1 MSTLT
6 RTAPPSAPV
15 HRARGLRL
23 FEPGGGRSLDQAVR
37 VALEA
42 GADGRSSSCLV
53 CGAPVQRRSEGGLEC
68 PSCRSTLD

>member
-1 MSTLT
+1 MTTLT
-6 RTAPPSAPV
+6 QTPQPHAPV
-15 HRARGLRL
+15 HRRRGLRL

-42 GADGRSSSCLV
+42 AADGRSASCLV
-53 CGAPVQRRSEGGLEC
+53 CGAPVQARSEGSLEC